1 MVEGCKDKK
10 KWFSSCTET
19 YGTFFAYFVT
29 QNARRA
35 FAAVVV
41 SLVIRCMLYYYM
53 YHVAL
58 HLSQLE
64 ENKLWVPS
72 LLIRVSRYLWRTPQV
87 LFHSVGVGCFLLWCR
102 SWSQSRKQPP
112 LKRSKPSWWSQQS
125 WLGKVFELR
134 WCFQKRLNEDMANKQ
149 TSLIFN
155 SSSANKKNSL
165 YSQGWFKCDNRSAWE
180 RFFKSPPPTVIDSE
194 LLASIRGWWW
204 FQSVLANRSNAP
216 ELGAGTFPE

>member
-165 YSQGWFKCDNRSAWE
+165 YSQGWFKCSNRSAWE
-180 RFFKSPPPTVIDSE
+180 R
-194 LLASIRGWWW
+194 
-204 FQSVLANRSNAP
+204 NYSNHP
-216 ELGAGTFPE
+216 HLR